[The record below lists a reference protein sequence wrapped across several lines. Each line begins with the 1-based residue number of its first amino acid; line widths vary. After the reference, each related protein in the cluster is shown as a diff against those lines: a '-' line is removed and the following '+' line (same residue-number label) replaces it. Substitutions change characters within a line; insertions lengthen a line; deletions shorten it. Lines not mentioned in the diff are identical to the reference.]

1 MQIPIAAR
9 DAIPATLKE
18 QTAAGQDPAVFQH
31 MLDAAA
37 AARTA
42 EARGEGGPQPSA
54 PSANTSATVYAIA
67 ERAAHLIQAA

>member
-18 QTAAGQDPAVFQH
+18 QTAPGQDPAVFQH

-37 AARTA
+37 ARTA
-42 EARGEGGPQPSA
+42 EARGEGGPQSDLG
-54 PSANTSATVYAIA
+54 
-67 ERAAHLIQAA
+67 AAGGGGR

>member
-42 EARGEGGPQPSA
+42 EARGEGGPQSDLGA
-54 PSANTSATVYAIA
+54 GGGG
-67 ERAAHLIQAA
+67 R

>member
-1 MQIPIAAR
+1 
-9 DAIPATLKE
+9 
-18 QTAAGQDPAVFQH
+18 VFQH

-54 PSANTSATVYAIA
+54 PSANTNATVYAVA

>member
-37 AARTA
+37 ARTA

-54 PSANTSATVYAIA
+54 PSANTNATVYAIA